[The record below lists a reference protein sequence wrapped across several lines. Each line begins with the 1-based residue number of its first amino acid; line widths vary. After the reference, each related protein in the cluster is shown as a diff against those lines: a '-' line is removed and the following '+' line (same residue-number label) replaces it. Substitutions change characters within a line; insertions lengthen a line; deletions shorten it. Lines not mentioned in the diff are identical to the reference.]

1 MRMHAWGAAIVAAC
15 LMIGTT
21 GHAEGGNTAAAR
33 RLVVSSLQVSGN
45 ITIAPDGSVQAHTLD
60 PGTPLGEPL
69 TRYLDETIAKWRFE
83 PVVVDGKTVTAKVP
97 MHLRLLAKPRGD
109 GNTSIS
115 IASTY
120 FGSSA
125 NSVATDQPR
134 SAMLKPP
141 MYPAD
146 AQSMGGQ
153 GTVYLIVQVG
163 PDGSVI
169 NVAAEQVNLRVLGTA
184 RQLDML
190 RKSFT
195 LAAERAGR
203 QWTFLTPTTGDSVR
217 EKAWLVRVPVDFRLT
232 EMGRKPAEGT
242 GWDTYIPGPINAS
255 MPWAQEGLRTAAK
268 PDALPDNGVYPLKQ
282 GATLLSAPAS

>member
-1 MRMHAWGAAIVAAC
+1 MGMRSWGAVIVAAC
-15 LMIGTT
+15 LIVGTA
-21 GHAEGGNTAAAR
+21 GHAGGGNTAAAR
-33 RLVVSSLQVSGN
+33 RLVVASLQVSGS
-45 ITIAPDGSVQAHTLD
+45 ITIAPDGSVRAHTLD
-60 PGTPLGEPL
+60 AGTPLGEPL

-97 MHLRLLAKPRGD
+97 MHLRLLAKPMGD

-125 NSVATDQPR
+125 NSAATDQPR
-134 SAMLKPP
+134 STMLRPP
-141 MYPAD
+141 MFPRD

-163 PDGSVI
+163 PDGSVV

-195 LAAERAGR
+195 LAAERAAR
-203 QWTFLTPTTGDSVR
+203 QWTFLTPTTGGNARD
-217 EKAWLVRVPVDFRLT
+217 KAWLVRVPVDFRLT
-232 EMGRKPAEGT
+232 AMGQKPAART
-242 GWDTYIPGPINAS
+242 GWDTYIPGPITVG
-255 MPWAQEGLRTAAK
+255 MPWAQEGLRTAAR
-268 PDALPDNGVYPLKQ
+268 PDALPDSGVYPLKQ